1 MCGSDGAQEI
11 WLRQVNELRAGA
23 RIKQEEALRA
33 LRTEHQRECTTI
45 PRNTFAHILQLAC
58 DLHLHFPGVAQN
70 VASLM

>member
-1 MCGSDGAQEI
+1 MVEASE
-11 WLRQVNELRAGA
+11 RTRSRAG
-23 RIKQEEALRA
+23 IKQEEALRA